1 MRCQCDQATNIQN
14 RGDIMEIMRYPS
26 ISKLLVALGCMGLLV
41 CTSQIATAAAKQV
54 LVISVTKGFT
64 HSSIPEGEKIV
75 KTLGEKSGLWTTDFA
90 RTDAELAEKTT
101 AAALKKYAV
110 VVFNNTTGDLPLADK
125 QAFLDWVKG
134 GGAVYGIHAATDTFH
149 NWPEFVEMM
158 GGEFKGHG
166 PQSEVE
172 FLIIDP
178 KHPATKGL
186 NNFKHNE
193 EIYQFNVTM
202 NNWLPDKVRVLIAL
216 DKHPNTGKPGF
227 YPIAWVRS
235 YGKGRVFYTAIGH
248 REDLMQTPE
257 VQAHYLGAMK
267 WALGIEKG
275 DSKPLPPPPPVTE
288 QEKKEGFIPLF
299 DGVSLKGWHNRD
311 EGRKPW
317 TVQYGMLVMGD
328 GGTDLISD
336 QKFGDFII
344 RYEYMIPK
352 GGNSGVYLRGRYE
365 IQVLDD
371 FGGQPS
377 KSGNGAIYDKI
388 APSVVASRPAGE
400 WQTVEAKL
408 VGNRVTVVL
417 NGVKVVDNQPIDGPT
432 GGALDG
438 NVDQPGPIMLQGDHG
453 PVAYRKIRIK
463 PL

>member
-1 MRCQCDQATNIQN
+1 
-14 RGDIMEIMRYPS
+14 
-26 ISKLLVALGCMGLLV
+26 
-41 CTSQIATAAAKQV
+41 
-54 LVISVTKGFT
+54 VISVAKGFK
-64 HSSIPEGEKIV
+64 HSSIPEGERIIKN
-75 KTLGEKSGLWTTDFA
+75 LGDKSGLWTTDFA
-90 RTDAELAEKTT
+90 RTDEELKEKTT
-101 AAALKKYAV
+101 FASLKKYSV

-125 QAFLDWVKG
+125 EAFLRWVKE

-149 NWPEFVEMM
+149 NWPEFIEMM

-178 KHPATKGL
+178 NHPATKGIK
-186 NNFKHNE
+186 NFKHTE

-216 DKHPNTGKPGF
+216 DKHPNTGRPGF
-227 YPIAWVRS
+227 YPISWVRS

-257 VQAHYLGAMK
+257 VQAHYFGAMK

-275 DSKPLPPPPPVTE
+275 ETKPLPPPPPVTK
-288 QEKKEGFIPLF
+288 QEKQEGFIPLF
-299 DGVSLKGWHNRD
+299 DGVSLKGWHCRV
-311 EGRKPW
+311 EGRTPW
-317 TVQYGMLVMGD
+317 TVQHGMLVMGD
-328 GGTDLISD
+328 GGSDLISD
-336 QKFGDFII
+336 QKFQDFII

-365 IQVLDD
+365 IQILDD
-371 FGGQPS
+371 FGNEPS
-377 KSGNGAIYDKI
+377 PHGNGAIYGKI
-388 APSVVASRPAGE
+388 APSTMASKPAGE

-408 VGNRVTVVL
+408 IGNRVTVIL
-417 NGVKVVDNQPIDGPT
+417 NGIKVIDNQPIDGPT
-432 GGALDG
+432 GGALDDKI
-438 NVDQPGPIMLQGDHG
+438 DQPGPIMLQGDHG
-453 PVAYRKIRIK
+453 PVAYRNIRIK